1 MPSPLSLDLRIRA
14 IEAYERGE
22 GTQVEIAARFGVGE
36 ASIRRW
42 WRLRRESG
50 SLEPNTDFRH
60 GPAPLLDEHGL
71 MVLRELLTERP
82 DSTLEEL
89 GAGLEERIGVK
100 PSIST
105 LSKVV
110 RDIGWSRKKKAFY
123 AVERDIERIQGLRD
137 AFHDWMVGV
146 DPGRLV
152 FIDEAGSTIAMS
164 REYARAPKGQRAS
177 D

>member
-1 MPSPLSLDLRIRA
+1 LPSPLSLDLRTRA

-42 WRLRRESG
+42 WRLKRENG

-71 MVLRELLTERP
+71 MVLRELLEERP

-89 GAGLEERIGVK
+89 GLEFRLER
-100 PSIST
+100 PDLDTRSS
-105 LSKVV
+105 
-110 RDIGWSRKKKAFY
+110 
-123 AVERDIERIQGLRD
+123 ERPC
-137 AFHDWMVGV
+137 WW
-146 DPGRLV
+146 
-152 FIDEAGSTIAMS
+152 GSSLAKS
-164 REYARAPKGQRAS
+164 
-177 D
+177 

>member
-1 MPSPLSLDLRIRA
+1 MPSPLSLDLRTRA

-42 WRLRRESG
+42 WRLKRENG

-71 MVLRELLTERP
+71 KVLRELLTERP

-89 GAGLEERIGVK
+89 GAGLDERIGVK
-100 PSIST
+100 PCIAT

-110 RDIGWSRKKKAFY
+110 RDIGWSRKKK
-123 AVERDIERIQGLRD
+123 
-137 AFHDWMVGV
+137 
-146 DPGRLV
+146 P
-152 FIDEAGSTIAMS
+152 ST
-164 REYARAPKGQRAS
+164 R
-177 D
+177 